1 MTQPPLEPLR
11 RLRETGSGAQPGARR
26 EHDAQPEADDDGSTR
41 YRCGHCGNLIARAA
55 DLFSMIGHDGPR
67 VFVNPHGLV
76 FEIVTLRSAQGLVGV
91 GGATREHTWFVGYAW
106 QVVCCLGCGVHLG
119 WRFTAASTGA
129 RPPSFYGLIRRGL
142 TEERDEEG

>member
-1 MTQPPLEPLR
+1 MIESPLEPLFC
-11 RLRETGSGAQPGARR
+11 LREAEGGAQPGARR
-26 EHDAQPEADDDGSTR
+26 EQDAQPEADDEGSTR
-41 YRCGHCGNLIARAA
+41 YRCSHCGSLIARAA
-55 DLFSMIGHDGPR
+55 DLFSMTGHDGPR

-91 GGATREHTWFVGYAW
+91 GGATREHTWFAGYAW

-119 WRFTAASTGA
+119 WRFTAVSSGAS
-129 RPPSFYGLIRRGL
+129 PPSFYGLIRRGL